1 MVGFITIF
9 ALVPFL
15 AIKLERHCT
24 FADREMAILFKLTAF
39 QILNTVLPSMIFAS
53 RSGDHLFSEFGAPNG
68 TFVAELG
75 LPRAWYG
82 SGGAIVISALVG
94 DMVVINFGIDFLRP
108 DVIIARRLAK
118 RSRTQRQMNGGY
130 KRDADIYIAFRLQLL
145 VKAIFITLMYGPGLP
160 GCYLI
165 SFLFFVSAHWIDR
178 HNLLRVFAPPPP
190 TTDRMMK
197 SIVRIFLPLAVLM
210 HLVMAAVFFSELEP
224 LPNGATLIVTVNVA
238 VFAPPVLYFILREQ
252 LGRKGRAV
260 QVLPQHRFK
269 TFREWFLDIKDD
281 SGPIRAGDSNPETFR
296 ETNDLALYVPPLT
309 RTLLN
314 SLGAGTSFAAVNAS
328 RRRAESEQGS
338 PLKGRTKREFGAGA
352 PATEG
357 GDRHRKSVSF
367 PLRPGDDDG
376 GDDEE
381 SPAAPPKRLSPTRS
395 RTAGG
400 GPLIGRNRQ
409 SAQPALQRAHS
420 SRERGVSGP
429 ATAPRLGA
437 QGPVGTPDSLRP
449 NSATSSHDDLSDT
462 LESSMG
468 VRVERSMHP
477 TSRLGA
483 GLGGGAG
490 LRIEVGR
497 AALGSGPL
505 SASCDGDSTV
515 TTPDV
520 VVPGPRTSSCTG
532 GGAGGAAP
540 LVAPGAR
547 RAPPATVA
555 GGPRHVGHARSIEV
569 LRADSNEMH
578 QGIRGSL
585 ETDAPAPE
593 FHRSQSAGAQRSR
606 PQTPMSPDSD

>member
-1 MVGFITIF
+1 
-9 ALVPFL
+9 
-15 AIKLERHCT
+15 
-24 FADREMAILFKLTAF
+24 
-39 QILNTVLPSMIFAS
+39 
-53 RSGDHLFSEFGAPNG
+53 
-68 TFVAELG
+68 
-75 LPRAWYG
+75 
-82 SGGAIVISALVG
+82 
-94 DMVVINFGIDFLRP
+94 
-108 DVIIARRLAK
+108 
-118 RSRTQRQMNGGY
+118 
-130 KRDADIYIAFRLQLL
+130 
-145 VKAIFITLMYGPGLP
+145 
-160 GCYLI
+160 
-165 SFLFFVSAHWIDR
+165 
-178 HNLLRVFAPPPP
+178 
-190 TTDRMMK
+190 
-197 SIVRIFLPLAVLM
+197 M

-420 SRERGVSGP
+420 SRERGASGP
-429 ATAPRLGA
+429 ATAPAWGRRDRWGRPTRSVQTRPPRVTTTCPTLWNHRWASVSSGACTDLAPRRRARRRRRAPHRSRPRRPRLGA
-437 QGPVGTPDSLRP
+437 ALR
-449 NSATSSHDDLSDT
+449 L
-462 LESSMG
+462 
-468 VRVERSMHP
+468 VRRRLDRDHP
-477 TSRLGA
+477 
-483 GLGGGAG
+483 
-490 LRIEVGR
+490 GR
-497 AALGSGPL
+497 CRARAE
-505 SASCDGDSTV
+505 
-515 TTPDV
+515 DV
-520 VVPGPRTSSCTG
+520 VLHGRRRG
-532 GGAGGAAP
+532 RGGAAG
-540 LVAPGAR
+540 GAR
-547 RAPPATVA
+547 RAARAAGDGGGRCRATSA
-555 GGPRHVGHARSIEV
+555 TLARSRSSAPTAMRCTKGFAAPSRPTPPRRSFID
-569 LRADSNEMH
+569 R
-578 QGIRGSL
+578 R
-585 ETDAPAPE
+585 APAP
-593 FHRSQSAGAQRSR
+593 SAPGRRLRCR
-606 PQTPMSPDSD
+606 PTRTSKVYVRVRAPRRAP

>member
-1 MVGFITIF
+1 
-9 ALVPFL
+9 
-15 AIKLERHCT
+15 
-24 FADREMAILFKLTAF
+24 
-39 QILNTVLPSMIFAS
+39 
-53 RSGDHLFSEFGAPNG
+53 
-68 TFVAELG
+68 
-75 LPRAWYG
+75 
-82 SGGAIVISALVG
+82 
-94 DMVVINFGIDFLRP
+94 
-108 DVIIARRLAK
+108 
-118 RSRTQRQMNGGY
+118 
-130 KRDADIYIAFRLQLL
+130 
-145 VKAIFITLMYGPGLP
+145 
-160 GCYLI
+160 
-165 SFLFFVSAHWIDR
+165 
-178 HNLLRVFAPPPP
+178 
-190 TTDRMMK
+190 MMK

-309 RTLLN
+309 RTL
-314 SLGAGTSFAAVNAS
+314 STPGAGTSFAAVNAS

-367 PLRPGDDDG
+367 PLPPGDDDG

-400 GPLIGRNRQ
+400 GPLIGRTRQ

-490 LRIEVGR
+490 LRHRSRPRRSRLG
-497 AALGSGPL
+497 AALRLVRRRLDRDHPGRR
-505 SASCDGDSTV
+505 ARAE
-515 TTPDV
+515 DV
-520 VVPGPRTSSCTG
+520 VLHGRRRGRS
-532 GGAGGAAP
+532 GAA
-540 LVAPGAR
+540 AGGAR
-547 RAPPATVA
+547 RAARAAGDGGGRAAPRRPRSLDRGPP
-555 GGPRHVGHARSIEV
+555 RR
-569 LRADSNEMH
+569 
-578 QGIRGSL
+578 Q
-585 ETDAPAPE
+585 
-593 FHRSQSAGAQRSR
+593 Q
-606 PQTPMSPDSD
+606 